1 MTDQQAGGESRARCD
16 APHAKAKGPHAPDS
30 FDKMIAD
37 LIEFDRSGGFRRWW
51 NGFAANRPAPLLK
64 PGTKVRYRI
73 PPKEDGRGDE
83 GPFVITGVI
92 TERGLHGTSVRYRIG
107 NGDIDGDGWELAPEL
122 VEPVPEVPVVSEA
135 ELLEAIKN
143 SGPVEIVPE
152 PRTARLVEFNQIA
165 ANLME
170 SECGRFRATYSGERW
185 SAFDVWTGETS
196 PASMERGPA
205 LEWVAR
211 RASAPVPP
219 LNWTDFPGGARVHH
233 MGTTFEVF
241 TVPGGKFKA
250 FDPRFTAEA
259 FRSPLFTDLG
269 KAKEWCAVRAMCEL
283 ADRKGEPG
291 PARPWLTV

>member
-1 MTDQQAGGESRARCD
+1 MTDQQAGEESRARCD
-16 APHAKAKGPHAPDS
+16 APHTKAKGPHARPERDPE
-30 FDKMIAD
+30 AA
-37 LIEFDRSGGFRRWW
+37 
-51 NGFAANRPAPLLK
+51 FAKFASAIFGPPVLQ

-122 VEPVPEVPVVSEA
+122 VEPVPEAPSFTEA
-135 ELLEAIKN
+135 QIREE
-143 SGPVEIVPE
+143 VERAMNAAVQIAPE
-152 PRTARLVEFNQIA
+152 PRTARFVEFNQIA
-165 ANLME
+165 PNLME
-170 SECGRFRATYSGERW
+170 SECGRFRVTYSGERW

-219 LNWTDFPGGARVHH
+219 LNWTDFPGSARVHH

-241 TVPGGKFKA
+241 EMIGPKWKGY
-250 FDPRFTAEA
+250 DPRFTAAA
-259 FRSPLFTDLG
+259 FACPLFDAIG
-269 KAKEWCAVRAMCEL
+269 KAKEWVAVRAMCESQPL
-283 ADRKGEPG
+283 PGGKGL
-291 PARPWLTV
+291 RPVLVV